1 MVDYDA
7 ETARIWKV
15 LDEVEVESLFNEDE
29 IENVFQ
35 FDSEGEEDN
44 VEVNEYYSDSDPDDP
59 DAVLLDSYP
68 KLQKRHPQQA
78 HSPLKLRQK
87 DMNFVPDQRTER

>member
-7 ETARIWKV
+7 ETASIFKM
-15 LDEVEVESLFNEDE
+15 LDEVEMESSFHEDE

-44 VEVNEYYSDSDPDDP
+44 VQVNEYYPDY
-59 DAVLLDSYP
+59 VL
-68 KLQKRHPQQA
+68 KC
-78 HSPLKLRQK
+78 
-87 DMNFVPDQRTER
+87 FVLNSHMGHL

>member
-7 ETARIWKV
+7 EMARMQKM
-15 LDEVEVESLFNEDE
+15 LDEVEVESSFDEDE

-44 VEVNEYYSDSDPDDP
+44 VEVNKYYPDC
-59 DAVLLDSYP
+59 VLKS
-68 KLQKRHPQQA
+68 
-78 HSPLKLRQK
+78 
-87 DMNFVPDQRTER
+87 FVLNSHMGHLLCIISINLVTQMSKCLIVFVNIS